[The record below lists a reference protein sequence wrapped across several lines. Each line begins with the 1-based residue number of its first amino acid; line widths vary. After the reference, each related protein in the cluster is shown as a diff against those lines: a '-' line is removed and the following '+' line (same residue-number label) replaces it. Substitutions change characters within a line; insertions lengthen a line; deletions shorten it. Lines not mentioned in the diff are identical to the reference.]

1 MLAIVS
7 DIHSN
12 IEALNAV
19 LLDIR
24 AQEGISEIL
33 CLGDVIG
40 YGPNPRECLR
50 IAMKDFR
57 FNLLGNHEQAVMEGA
72 NGFNPKARK
81 AVEWTKDQL
90 TGAEYDQD
98 ENLVFWKYLNSMPT
112 KLTEGEVLYVHA
124 SPVDPTNQYVVPM
137 DAYNEAFI
145 DELMEVIPRIGFCGH
160 THIPGVFT
168 QDYLFLSPVDID
180 NEYMQGERK
189 LLVNVGSVGQPRDGD
204 NRACYVLFDPE
215 KRIIRYRR
223 VAYDFET
230 TIKKIEQSG
239 LPETLGLRLA
249 RGV

>member
-12 IEALNAV
+12 IEALTVV
-19 LLDIR
+19 LDDIGKQ
-24 AQEGISEIL
+24 ADVKEVL

-40 YGPNPRECLR
+40 YGPNPRECLDV
-50 IAMKDFR
+50 ATKKFR
-57 FNLLGNHEQAVMEGA
+57 FSLMGNHEQAVLQGA
-72 NGFNPKARK
+72 QGFNPKARK
-81 AVEWTKDQL
+81 AVEWTKEQL
-90 TGAEYDQD
+90 THASFDPEQ
-98 ENLVFWKYLNSMPT
+98 NLVFWKYLNAMPE
-112 KLTEGEVLYVHA
+112 KLEENRMLFVHA
-124 SPVDPTNQYVVPM
+124 SPLDPVNQYILPM

-145 DELMEVIPRIGFCGH
+145 DELMEQVPRIAFCGH

-180 NEYMQGERK
+180 NEYQQGEKK

-204 NRACYVLFDPE
+204 NRACYVLYDPE
-215 KRIIRYRR
+215 KNLVRYRR
-223 VAYDFET
+223 LQYDFET
-230 TIKKIEQSG
+230 TIKKIEAAG